1 MKENMHQ
8 KNGSAGP
15 GAPDAPAMFP
25 AGKDRYTEMNE
36 DRFNTTGW
44 DREEVRRQAE
54 RRNTSGSSAGRK
66 RKKRKKSP
74 VSVLLY
80 LVFVV
85 AASFVVAG
93 VGWLLANDLCA
104 LNKEYKEAT
113 IEVTQDDDMGSV
125 TKKLKEAGLIEY
137 KWFFR
142 LFCAVADAEEK
153 IGEGT
158 YTLNTD
164 MDYRALI
171 TGMVSRSGGSMTADT
186 VRVTIPEGYSVRQI
200 IDLLAEKEVSDKE
213 DLEEAAMNYVYDD
226 YDFVDNENLGD
237 ISRLEG
243 YLFPNTYDFYVGE
256 KASSALGRLLKEFN
270 RQMDTEM
277 MELVENSGYSL
288 HEILTIASL
297 IEKETDGTDRQL
309 IASVIYNRMNNPSNE
324 TAGLLQIDAALV
336 YATGHNELT
345 EEDLNL
351 DSPYNLYKNKGL
363 PPTPIGNPG
372 LESIKAALMPADTN
386 YYYYVLGSDG
396 KHIFSETYAQHQQV
410 IAGLK

>member
-1 MKENMHQ
+1 M
-8 KNGSAGP
+8 S
-15 GAPDAPAMFP
+15 
-25 AGKDRYTEMNE
+25 E
-36 DRFNTTGW
+36 DRFSTTGW
-44 DREEVRRQAE
+44 DRDEVRRQAE
-54 RRNTSGSSAGRK
+54 RRNTGSTAK
-66 RKKRKKSP
+66 KKKKRKKSP

-113 IEVTQDDDMGSV
+113 IEVTQDDDMDSV

-142 LFCAVADAEEK
+142 LFCAVANAEEK

-171 TGMVSRSGGSMTADT
+171 TGMVSKSGGSMTADT
-186 VRVTIPEGYSVRQI
+186 VRVTIPEGYSVQQI
-200 IDLLAEKEVSDKE
+200 IDLLAEKGVSDKE
-213 DLEEAAMNYVYDD
+213 DLEDAAMNYVYDD
-226 YDFVDNENLGD
+226 YDFVDNENLGS

-256 KASSALGRLLKEFN
+256 KASSALGRLLKEFG

-309 IASVIYNRMNNPSNE
+309 IASVIYNRMNNPSKE

-345 EEDLNL
+345 EEDLEL

-372 LESIKAALMPADTN
+372 IESIKAALMPADTD
-386 YYYYVLGSDG
+386 YYYYVLGNDG